1 MQSGITILHP
11 LALACTLLAGMLILV
26 LPRKLALIP
35 LLVAAIFIPMQQRIV
50 IASIDFYMLRL
61 LLLFGCV
68 RVFLRSEYGN
78 LMLQLVDGVIILFS
92 ISGTLFYSLLWG
104 TSEAVTYRLGM
115 AFDILSAYFLFRCMI
130 TDWPGLLIAIKVLAF
145 VCVTV
150 ALAML
155 VERITAHNL
164 FAIFGGVPE
173 TTVMRDGRLRCQG
186 AFAHPILAGTFGA
199 TLLPMILALWW
210 QRDVSRWIPVIGSI
224 AATVITVTSSS
235 SGPVLS
241 WMAAVGAMCLWP
253 LRHRLSIIRLGIV
266 YTLIGLHFVMD
277 APVWA
282 LFMRVK
288 VFGASTSYHRFH
300 LFDQFINHFDDW
312 WVMGVKSTEEWGDY
326 LFDVTNQFVRIAVDG
341 GLVTFI
347 LFLAVIWLSFSN
359 AGRALRMQPSHATQ
373 RLIWGLGAALFAH
386 VVSFMGVSYF
396 DQIIVIWYM
405 LLAMITTVSALKPVL
420 IATAQ
425 D

>member
-26 LPRKLALIP
+26 LPRKLALSP

-312 WVMGVKSTEEWGDY
+312 WVMGVKSTEEWGYY